1 MLKTCVCLA
10 CVLSIISMLGG
21 TAKWL
26 KFGHLIILETR
37 KTIYIFFLTKVVWN
51 KLPWQAENQEN
62 VFVLEPMQ
70 MVLFAYKIIVY
81 SYYIGL

>member
-26 KFGHLIILETR
+26 KFGHLIIFET
-37 KTIYIFFLTKVVWN
+37 
-51 KLPWQAENQEN
+51 
-62 VFVLEPMQ
+62 
-70 MVLFAYKIIVY
+70 
-81 SYYIGL
+81 